1 MAIKN
6 NFAELINNRLMVSG
20 VSLNMPEH
28 KLKKFFIIFNDS
40 LRYIFEEHKDRGIYM
55 YQIILSLSEYFDMTW
70 LKENLLDKNNLIQ
83 IEAEMI
89 EEYNIKSKKTSKKT
103 SKKKISSIPVKQD

>member
-6 NFAELINNRLMVSG
+6 NFAELINNKLMTCG

-28 KLKKFFIIFNDS
+28 KLKKSFIVFNDS
-40 LRYIFEEHKDRGIYM
+40 LRYVFEQHKDRGIHM
-55 YQIILSLSEYFDMTW
+55 YQIILSLSEYFDMDW

-83 IEAEMI
+83 IEAEMT
-89 EEYNIKSKKTSKKT
+89 EEYNIKSKKKSKKNKTT
-103 SKKKISSIPVKQD
+103 SITTK